1 MLPIIL
7 NPDHVRIVVFGYGRA
22 SRIKVEGIA
31 RSGMKCH
38 VISKTLENVMTNAVI
53 HDNISF
59 EEGAYHVD
67 QLSKG
72 DIVIAATDDLNLN
85 KQITVDARLNGK
97 LVLNLSDGPASD
109 FHMMSWRKKGTV
121 TVGLS
126 TGNCAPKESKRLI
139 ELLMD
144 TVDDETV
151 ERIGL
156 LGQLRKKIKTLGYS
170 PLKPIVNRLAD
181 MDIEELENYNDLPLE
196 ALADEIKKRV

>member
-38 VISKTLENVMTNAVI
+38 VISKALENVTT

-59 EEGAYHVD
+59 EEGTYHVD

-72 DIVIAATDDLNLN
+72 DLVIAATDNPNLN

-97 LVLNLSDGPASD
+97 LVLNLSDGPGSD

-139 ELLMD
+139 ESLMD

-181 MDIEELENYNDLPLE
+181 MDIEALENYNDLPLE
-196 ALADEIKKRV
+196 ALADEIKKLV